1 MYVPRLAET
10 CLVFCTLSYLY
21 SLDHPAFD
29 GVCLCVCVYY
39 LLCCWPGDVWF
50 TASEC
55 EYEAEE
61 EGSLVVISKRTK
73 RKGKRSRDAGSGMAE
88 EEEAGSDQVTGSEKT
103 GIKLQLNFNI
113 QQVSEMVLHVV
124 CLYIEGLTY
133 ILYVCSQNE
142 A

>member
-1 MYVPRLAET
+1 M
-10 CLVFCTLSYLY
+10 
-21 SLDHPAFD
+21 
-29 GVCLCVCVYY
+29 
-39 LLCCWPGDVWF
+39 WF

-73 RKGKRSRDAGSGMAE
+73 RKGKRSGDARSGMAE
-88 EEEAGSDQVTGSEKT
+88 EEEGSDPVTGSEKT

-113 QQVSEMVLHVV
+113 QTVSEMLLHVV